1 MPLPSTWDY
10 ERALAFLVGRID
22 YERWTAVPYDD
33 AGFKLDRMRTLIE
46 RLGRPDRALQIVHVA
61 GTKGKGSTAAMISAA
76 LTAAGY
82 RTGTFTSPHL
92 ERIEERIALD
102 GVSISAARFAELVGE
117 IAVVAEQMDREA
129 GDGQGPTYFEL
140 TAAIALVYFQQAGAA
155 WTVLE
160 VGLGGRLDCTNVCE
174 PRVSVITSISFDHM
188 KQLGHTLALIAA
200 EKAGIIKPGVPVVS
214 GVTAEEPRDVIR
226 AVARANNSQLSELG
240 RDFSYEFLPPPASEP
255 FQPGAIDFA
264 ANSAPKVRFERVQLA
279 LTGRHQAGNAAVALA
294 TLLELRAQ
302 GLKLDDAALR
312 SGLANAKSAARIEV
326 VGRRPWVVLDVAHNE
341 ASAAALAECL
351 AAAPVRGTR
360 WLILAVSKDKDVP
373 AILRGLAPAFDRL
386 IATKFTSN
394 PRGLEP
400 EQLAQLARECGFTTV
415 ECADDLETA
424 WNRVR
429 ERAGPDDLICGTGS
443 FFLAG
448 ELRPVIAG
456 APVGKS
462 G

>member
-1 MPLPSTWDY
+1 MPLPPTWDY

-33 AGFKLDRMRTLIE
+33 AGFKLDRMRALVE
-46 RLGRPDRALQIVHVA
+46 RLGRPDRALHIVHVA

-82 RTGTFTSPHL
+82 RTGAFTSPHL

-102 GVSISAARFAELVGE
+102 GVPISAERFAELVGE
-117 IAVVAEQMDREA
+117 IAIVAEQMDREA
-129 GDGQGPTYFEL
+129 GDGEGPTYFEL
-140 TAAIALVYFQQAGAA
+140 TAALALVYFQRAGAD

-226 AVARANNSQLSELG
+226 NVARANGSPLSELA
-240 RDFSYEFLPPPASEP
+240 RDFRYEFLSPPATEP

-264 ANSAPKVRFERVQLA
+264 KLSPPAAQFDQVRLG

-294 TLLELRAQ
+294 TLLELRSQ
-302 GLKLDDAALR
+302 GVEISDTALR
-312 SGLANAKSAARIEV
+312 SGLANAKSAARVEV

-351 AAAPVRGTR
+351 STVQIAGTR

-386 IATKFTSN
+386 IATKFDSN

-400 EQLAQLARECGFTTV
+400 EQLAQLAREAGFTEITCS
-415 ECADDLETA
+415 ERPAAA
-424 WNRVR
+424 WEWLR
-429 ERAGPDDLICGTGS
+429 ERAGPDDLVCGTGS

-448 ELRPVIAG
+448 ELRPVIAP
-456 APVGKS
+456 APLGETH
-462 G
+462 